1 MVKLALWLRLRAA
14 LTIVIIYNVK
24 TIAKQ
29 KYNVRTII
37 HVSRTGELGFH
48 FSVLC
53 FPSGTLS
60 VPSPVKLSCKNSQL
74 TLYTTKQ
81 IC

>member
-37 HVSRTGELGFH
+37 HVLTQ
-48 FSVLC
+48 FSLH
-53 FPSGTLS
+53 S
-60 VPSPVKLSCKNSQL
+60 VYKNMVNKITS
-74 TLYTTKQ
+74 
-81 IC
+81 IV

>member
-37 HVSRTGELGFH
+37 HD
-48 FSVLC
+48 
-53 FPSGTLS
+53 
-60 VPSPVKLSCKNSQL
+60 L
-74 TLYTTKQ
+74 T
-81 IC
+81 

>member
-1 MVKLALWLRLRAA
+1 MFVTWSRGVGDVVKLALWLRLRAA

-37 HVSRTGELGFH
+37 HVLTSSPPLFLNRTR
-48 FSVLC
+48 
-53 FPSGTLS
+53 GTQRNKTPENT
-60 VPSPVKLSCKNSQL
+60 VIIQF
-74 TLYTTKQ
+74 
-81 IC
+81 

>member
-1 MVKLALWLRLRAA
+1 MFVTWSRGVGDVVKLALWLRLRAA

-37 HVSRTGELGFH
+37 HVLTLLLESMHLK
-48 FSVLC
+48 
-53 FPSGTLS
+53 TLS
-60 VPSPVKLSCKNSQL
+60 L
-74 TLYTTKQ
+74 
-81 IC
+81 